1 MTKAKDLKVMIVG
14 GGGREHALAWKVAES
29 PMVEK
34 IFCAPGNGGTALE
47 TKVENL
53 PLAVDQFALLS
64 EAALKEKVD
73 LIVIGPDNPLADGIV
88 DYLEEKGHK
97 VFGPTKEQARLE
109 WSKSHAKEEMHKLG
123 IPTDCSQQKR
133 KPWRLPGTMNGPG
146 W

>member
-53 PLAVDQFALLS
+53 PLAVDQFVLLS
-64 EAALKEKVD
+64 EAALKEQVD
-73 LIVIGPDNPLADGIV
+73 RSTSPREALTN
-88 DYLEEKGHK
+88 
-97 VFGPTKEQARLE
+97 
-109 WSKSHAKEEMHKLG
+109 WSAICLREGVHHSS
-123 IPTDCSQQKR
+123 P
-133 KPWRLPGTMNGPG
+133 
-146 W
+146 